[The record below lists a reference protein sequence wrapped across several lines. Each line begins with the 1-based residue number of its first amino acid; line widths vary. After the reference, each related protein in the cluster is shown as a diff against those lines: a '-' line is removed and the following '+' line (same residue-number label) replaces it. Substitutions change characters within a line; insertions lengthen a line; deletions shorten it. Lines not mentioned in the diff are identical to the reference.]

1 MSKDLLLVGSVP
13 LDTVRE
19 VFEMFG
25 PPLAP
30 WLACMPDGEVGPRR
44 HWISRVHYQVFA
56 AHPELDIVARPRPGD
71 NGVER
76 QFPRDNLDRWEFRVK
91 PGIEKVRFGDPGWRL
106 GFARDA
112 LNSYFVFQTM
122 KEKGVLPKGLK
133 FQVSMPAAN
142 SVLAPRVFPTP
153 GDIDRMRPGYEEALR
168 AEIATM
174 TAKIP
179 RDELVIQFDCSTEV
193 QDVNGAVP
201 NFPAQGAIA
210 RNVTQIENVARA
222 IPAGVATGI
231 HLCYGTLGGW
241 PRFQPKDLAR
251 TVELANAMISG
262 AGRKLDYLHIPLL
275 DTLEERFFAPLAA
288 LRPGATK
295 IYLGDIHNM
304 ERFDARVAL
313 ARKYLPDFGHA
324 AFCGFGR
331 MKVEDLQRVLG
342 EHLEAMRREG

>member
-1 MSKDLLLVGSVP
+1 MSKDLLLVGSIP

-25 PPLAP
+25 PLGSS
-30 WLACMPDGEVGPRR
+30 LTSMPDGEVGPRR

-56 AHPELDIVARPRPGD
+56 GHPELETVSRPRPEE

-91 PGIEKVRFGDPGWRL
+91 PGVERVRFGDAGWRL

-112 LNSYFVFQTM
+112 LNSYFVFQVM
-122 KEKGVLPKGLK
+122 KEKGVLPGSLK

-153 GDIDRMRPGYEEALR
+153 GDIDKIRPGYQDALR
-168 AEIATM
+168 QEIATM
-174 TAKIP
+174 ASKIP
-179 RDELVIQFDCSTEV
+179 HHDLVIQFDCSTEV
-193 QDVNGAVP
+193 QDVNGAVA
-201 NFPAQGAIA
+201 NFPAEGAIE
-210 RNVTQIENVARA
+210 RNSTQIRDVATS
-222 IPAGVATGI
+222 IPAGVGVGI

-241 PRFQPKDLAR
+241 PRFQPKDLGR
-251 TVELANAMISG
+251 TVELANAMIAA
-262 AGRKLDYLHIPLL
+262 AGRRIDYMHIPLL
-275 DTLEERFFAPLAA
+275 DTLDEGFFAPLKN
-288 LRPGATK
+288 LTPQGTK

-304 ERFDARVAL
+304 ERFDQRVAL
-313 ARKYLPDFGHA
+313 ARKYLADFGHA

-331 MKVEDLQRVLG
+331 MKPEDLQRVLG
-342 EHLEAMRREG
+342 EHLQAVRSES

>member
-1 MSKDLLLVGSVP
+1 MSKDLLLIGSIP

-30 WLACMPDGEVGPRR
+30 FLVSMPDGEVGPRR

-56 AHPELDIVARPRPGD
+56 AHPELDVISRPRPED

-91 PGIEKVRFGDPGWRL
+91 AGVERVRFGDPGWRL

-122 KEKGVLPKGLK
+122 KEKGVLPKALK

-153 GDIDRMRPGYEEALR
+153 GDIDKMRPGYQEALR
-168 AEIATM
+168 AEIALI
-174 TAKIP
+174 ASKIP
-179 RDELVIQFDCSTEV
+179 HDELLIQFDCSTEV

-201 NFPAQGAIA
+201 GFPEDNAIE
-210 RNVTQIENVARA
+210 RNASQIGDVARS
-222 IPAGVATGI
+222 IPASVGVGI

-241 PRFQPKDLAR
+241 PRFQPKDLGR
-251 TVELANAMISG
+251 TVELGNAMIAG
-262 AGRKLDYLHIPLL
+262 AGRRVDYLHIPLL
-275 DTLEERFFAPLAA
+275 DTLEEGFFAPLANVK
-288 LRPGATK
+288 PQGAK
-295 IYLGDIHNM
+295 IYLGDVHNM
-304 ERFDARVAL
+304 ERFDARMKL
-313 ARKYLPDFGHA
+313 ARKYMSDFGHA

-331 MKVEDLQRVLG
+331 IAPQELQRVLG
-342 EHLEAMRREG
+342 EHVEAMRRES